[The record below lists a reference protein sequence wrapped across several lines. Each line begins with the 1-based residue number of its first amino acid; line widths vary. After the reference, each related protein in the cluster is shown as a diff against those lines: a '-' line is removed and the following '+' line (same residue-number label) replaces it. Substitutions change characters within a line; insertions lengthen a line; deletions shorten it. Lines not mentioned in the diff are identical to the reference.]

1 MLKLIPK
8 AVKIENQSKQ
18 YSAAGSYIDFLFASV
33 VMQILFFATAMWSGS
48 SNYEFYND
56 NQEHIRF
63 AMRLQ
68 LSLGWIM
75 CIIAGLGFSILPLL
89 YDLHSFEKS
98 VMRTYLGLNIS
109 GQFAIMLGVVS
120 GIMTGDLLIFE
131 TLATTGITLLC
142 ASLVALGPTA
152 ISIFKIRNPKENKL
166 GPFTYSIGAL
176 MPFLGAITFT
186 CWLLRVRVERIL
198 NLSESI
204 IFDFF
209 IPLTVVALII
219 SHFNRRLNWNI
230 IKQENLGKVFGIF
243 SFLLFISV
251 ICEPMYY
258 RDEISVRVFAAL
270 VCAPY
275 FFIFLVI
282 NPMKILKGAIDKK
295 PFNKMLLAAVFWLP
309 VVGFTSFIET
319 LGYVEAS
326 EGTLPYSRLT
336 LIFGVVFQSLW
347 GFAEYLHDD
356 HKKLSIHRRKT
367 NWLVLISVNLGS
379 LIVLQSFALS
389 WMNEGAVEGFPRP
402 MVLCFAI
409 SFIVILLQWIKNIF
423 FSLDDWHKTPMFYDQ
438 YLAHPSEGSGF
449 EPED

>member
-1 MLKLIPK
+1 M
-8 AVKIENQSKQ
+8 KIETSSKQ
-18 YSAAGSYIDFLFASV
+18 FSAAGSYIEFLFASV

-68 LSLGWIM
+68 LSLGWMM
-75 CIIAGLGFSILPLL
+75 CIIAGIGFSILPLL

-98 VMRTYLGLNIS
+98 VMQTYLSLNIS
-109 GQFAIMLGVVS
+109 GQFAIIIGVVS
-120 GIMTGDLLIFE
+120 GILLDDLLIFE

-142 ASLVALGPTA
+142 ASLVTLGPSA
-152 ISIFKIRNPKENKL
+152 ISIFKIKNPKEDQP

-176 MPFLGAITFT
+176 MPIIGTITFA
-186 CWLLRVRVERIL
+186 CWVLREKVDRIL

-209 IPLTVVALII
+209 IVLAVVSLMI
-219 SHFNRRLNWNI
+219 SHFNRRLDWNI
-230 IKQENLGKVFGIF
+230 IKPGNLGKVFAIF
-243 SFLLFISV
+243 AFLLFISV
-251 ICEPMYY
+251 IGEPMYF

-270 VCAPY
+270 VSAPY
-275 FFIFLVI
+275 LFMFLMI
-282 NPMKILKGAIDKK
+282 NPMKILKGVIDKK

-319 LGYVEAS
+319 LGYVEVS
-326 EGTLPYSRLT
+326 EGTLPYSRLI

-367 NWLVLISVNLGS
+367 KWLVLISVNLGS
-379 LIVLQSFALS
+379 LIVLQTFALS
-389 WMNEGAVEGFPRP
+389 WMREGGVEGFPRP

-409 SFIVILLQWIKNIF
+409 SFILMLFHWIKDIF

-438 YLAHPSEGSGF
+438 YLAHPAEGSGF
-449 EPED
+449 DPED